1 MERKDGDAILGPTFK
16 CLVGDQFRR
25 IRLGDRFWYE
35 EPNQAGSFSIGNN
48 KPTYNTHSQLHVN
61 IFIFHIL
68 YKHFLNITAQLD
80 AIRET
85 SLARI
90 LCDNGDSVQLMQ
102 PLAFKKTN
110 DM

>member
-1 MERKDGDAILGPTFK
+1 MKIFLCNNFLNENK
-16 CLVGDQFRR
+16 
-25 IRLGDRFWYE
+25 
-35 EPNQAGSFSIGNN
+35 SHFSII
-48 KPTYNTHSQLHVN
+48 S
-61 IFIFHIL
+61 IS
-68 YKHFLNITAQLD
+68 NITAQLD

-102 PLAFKKTN
+102 PLAFKKAN